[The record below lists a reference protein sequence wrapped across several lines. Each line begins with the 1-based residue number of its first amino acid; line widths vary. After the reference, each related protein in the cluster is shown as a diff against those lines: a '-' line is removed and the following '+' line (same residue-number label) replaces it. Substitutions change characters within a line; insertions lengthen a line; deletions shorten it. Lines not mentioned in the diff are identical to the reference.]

1 MHDNSNDTK
10 NSIQYLLGTFYGQI
24 QYELK
29 FLILIY
35 FYPLNNPR
43 NTSYHFPPFYGWV
56 SWGLVQL
63 NNR

>member
-43 NTSYHFPPFYGWV
+43 NTSYHFPPFYG
-56 SWGLVQL
+56 
-63 NNR
+63 